1 MAVDLRRLLQGPK
14 DVAVALAAR
23 TAFNAR
29 FQRIGKMTEL
39 AIDTKNRV
47 VRVQLDLVGEP
58 ERIEIR
64 IGKYELEQSSGGTT
78 LKLLDVTA
86 SRPWIAEALREF
98 VVGRSFEIPS
108 TAGALL
114 KLLA

>member
-1 MAVDLRRLLQGPK
+1 MAGELRRLLQKPK
-14 DVAVALAAR
+14 DAAVALAAR

-29 FQRIGKMTEL
+29 YQRIGKMTEL
-39 AIDTKNRV
+39 TIDTKKRAI
-47 VRVQLDLVGEP
+47 RVQLDLVGEA

-64 IGKYELEQSSGGTT
+64 VAKYELTRNGDATT
-78 LKLLDVTA
+78 LTVVDATA

-98 VVGRSFEIPS
+98 VVGRSFEIP
-108 TAGALL
+108 TGAGVLF